1 MTPRDQM
8 TVSLPDLSVA
18 LITPYSFET
27 IRRTVRHLCAQTLAS
42 RIELLLC
49 VPVAGG
55 FDLDWDAVA
64 PLHSTRILEVGEVT
78 KTGPA
83 RARAARHASAPV
95 VVYAEDHCFPDP
107 GWAEAL
113 LRAHHGPHAAV
124 GPAFRNANPE
134 AAVSWA
140 DFILGYGR
148 WMVPGRAGVVPLLPG
163 HNSSYKREMLQAY
176 GSDLDDLME
185 AETVL
190 FWDLRRRGHTLYFE
204 PAATTA
210 HMNFEKL
217 SVWLSVTWHLGRVFA
232 AKRTRDWAWPRRLA
246 YGCAAPLIPVIR
258 LSHTLRSLRRNR
270 VDVRQVARALPP
282 IALAL
287 VIDAV
292 AQAIGAISGPGSST
306 PPLTASEF
314 LRERH
319 RV

>member
-1 MTPRDQM
+1 MTA
-8 TVSLPDLSVA
+8 SLPDLSVV
-18 LITPYSFET
+18 LITPHSFET
-27 IRRTVRHLCAQTLAS
+27 IHRTVRHLCAQTLAS

-49 VPVAGG
+49 VPSAGG
-55 FDLDWDAVA
+55 FDLDRDAVA

-78 KTGPA
+78 KSGPA
-83 RARAARHASAPV
+83 RARAARQASAPV
-95 VVYAEDHCFPDP
+95 VVYAEDHCFPEP

-113 LRAHHGPHAAV
+113 LSAHHGPHAAV

-134 AAVSWA
+134 TAVSWA
-140 DFILGYGR
+140 DFILGYSR

-163 HNSSYKREMLQAY
+163 HNSSYKCQVLRAY
-176 GSDLDDLME
+176 GSDLDDFME

-190 FWDLRRRGHTLYFE
+190 FWDLRRRGQTLYFE
-204 PAATTA
+204 PAAITA

-232 AKRTRDWAWPRRLA
+232 AKRVREWAWPRRLA
-246 YGCAAPLIPVIR
+246 YGCAAPLIPLIR
-258 LSHTLRSLRRNR
+258 LSHLVKSLGRNR
-270 VDVRQVARALPP
+270 VNVRHIARGLPA

-287 VIDAV
+287 IVDTI
-292 AQAIGAISGPGSST
+292 AQATGAISGPGASALR
-306 PPLTASEF
+306 LTAYDY

>member
-1 MTPRDQM
+1 M
-8 TVSLPDLSVA
+8 TVSLPDLSVV
-18 LITPYSFET
+18 LITPHSFET
-27 IRRTVRHLCAQTLAS
+27 IRRTLRHLCAQTQAS
-42 RIELLLC
+42 RIELLIC
-49 VPVAGG
+49 VPSAGG
-55 FDLDWDAVA
+55 FDLDRDAVA
-64 PLHSTRILEVGEVT
+64 ALHSTRILEVGEVT
-78 KTGPA
+78 ASGPA
-83 RARAARHASAPV
+83 RAHAARQASAPV

-113 LRAHHGPHAAV
+113 LRAHQGPHAAV
-124 GPAFRNANPE
+124 GPALRNANPE
-134 AAVSWA
+134 TAVSWA

-163 HNSSYKREMLQAY
+163 HNSSYKREVLQAY

-190 FWDLRRRGHTLYFE
+190 FWDLRRRGHTLYLE

-217 SVWLSVTWHLGRVFA
+217 RVWLSVTWHLGRVFA
-232 AKRTRDWAWPRRLA
+232 AERARGWAWPRRLA
-246 YGCAAPLIPVIR
+246 YSCAAPLIPIIR
-258 LSHTLRSLRRNR
+258 LWHALTSVRRNR

-287 VIDAV
+287 VVDAV
-292 AQAIGAISGPGSST
+292 AQGTGAISGPGSST
-306 PPLTASEF
+306 PHLTDSEF

>member
-1 MTPRDQM
+1 MTA
-8 TVSLPDLSVA
+8 SLPDLSVV
-18 LITPYSFET
+18 LITPFSFET
-27 IRRTVRHLCAQTLAS
+27 IRRTVQHLCAQTLAS

-49 VPVAGG
+49 VPSAGG
-55 FDLDWDAVA
+55 FDLDRGAVA
-64 PLHSTRILEVGEVT
+64 PLHSTRILEVGELT
-78 KTGPA
+78 KTGPT
-83 RARAARHASAPV
+83 RALAARQASASV

-113 LRAHHGPHAAV
+113 LRAHRGPHAAV

-134 AAVSWA
+134 VAVSWA

-148 WMVPGRAGVVPLLPG
+148 WMAPGRAGIVPLLPG
-163 HNSSYKREMLQAY
+163 HNSSYKREVLQEY

-210 HMNFEKL
+210 HLNFEKL
-217 SVWLSVTWHLGRVFA
+217 SVWLSVIWHLGRVFA
-232 AKRTRDWAWPRRLA
+232 ANRAHHWGWSRRLA

-258 LSHTLRSLRRNR
+258 LSYTLRSVQRNR

-287 VIDAV
+287 VLDAV